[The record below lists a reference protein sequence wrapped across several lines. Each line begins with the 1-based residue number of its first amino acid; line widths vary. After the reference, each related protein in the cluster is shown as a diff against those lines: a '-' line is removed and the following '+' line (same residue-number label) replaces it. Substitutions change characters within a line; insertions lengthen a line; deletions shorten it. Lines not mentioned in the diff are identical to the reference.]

1 MSAWVWTC
9 TLMLRV
15 APSIGIGTLVANA
28 AGASR
33 REVARTAFRVACI
46 GDPFRR
52 FRLLNEE
59 AGRYGEE
66 SCELRRH
73 STKNDRVFANTRR
86 ARSCD
91 AGGYSMCQPWLTI
104 TDWPV
109 SAFEGKAAKK
119 SATSATSAKVVNS
132 PSTVV
137 LSITFLITSCSV
149 MPNSFAC
156 SGICFS
162 ISGVRTKP
170 GQIVFARIPNAAPSL
185 ATDLHSPMIPCFAA
199 TYGALSGDASLEWTD
214 PI

>member
-33 REVARTAFRVACI
+33 REVARTAFRVAFI

-73 STKNDRVFANTRR
+73 STKKDRGFANNQR
-86 ARSCD
+86 ARTCD
-91 AGGYSMCQPWLTI
+91 APGYHLLQP
-104 TDWPV
+104 
-109 SAFEGKAAKK
+109 A
-119 SATSATSAKVVNS
+119 
-132 PSTVV
+132 
-137 LSITFLITSCSV
+137 
-149 MPNSFAC
+149 
-156 SGICFS
+156 
-162 ISGVRTKP
+162 
-170 GQIVFARIPNAAPSL
+170 L
-185 ATDLHSPMIPCFAA
+185 AV
-199 TYGALSGDASLEWTD
+199 
-214 PI
+214 

>member
-1 MSAWVWTC
+1 
-9 TLMLRV
+9 
-15 APSIGIGTLVANA
+15 
-28 AGASR
+28 
-33 REVARTAFRVACI
+33 
-46 GDPFRR
+46 
-52 FRLLNEE
+52 E

-86 ARSCD
+86 ARSRD

-109 SAFEGKAAKK
+109 SAFEGNAAKK

-162 ISGVRTKP
+162 TSGVRTKP
-170 GQIVFARIPNAAPSL
+170 GQIVLARLPNGAPLLAA
-185 ATDLHSPMIPCFAA
+185 DLHSPVFACFPEVQ
-199 TYGALSGDASLEWTD
+199 GVFSGGVSLEGGA
-214 PI
+214 PIDVI